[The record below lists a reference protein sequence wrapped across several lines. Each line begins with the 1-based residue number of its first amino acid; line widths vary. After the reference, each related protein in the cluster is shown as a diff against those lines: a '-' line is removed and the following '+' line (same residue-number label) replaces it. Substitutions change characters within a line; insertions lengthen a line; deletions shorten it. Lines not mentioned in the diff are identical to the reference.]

1 MKYTANQMR
10 DALETVSSGES
21 IVEAAL
27 LYGIPRSTIATWV
40 SLRKRGKLSVHAG
53 GVEYRGKR
61 MEYGPEQVTDITRW
75 TPPPMVTGV
84 AFATD
89 GTPQFKHQPYPEGGF
104 GYEEHTRR
112 HNPEILD
119 RPNIQH
125 TVIDPVPVKELWSRA
140 EVENSRR
147 IERSEERVKFFWK
160 TDDDR
165 PIAISF
171 ISDQHICSG
180 NTVDLQRMRADAELI
195 AKTDGM
201 YACLAG
207 DGVDNHIKHVT
218 AMLAARSQPSE
229 QWELFEHYLSIFA
242 SKIAVL
248 LSGNHDFWCNQ
259 IAGVD
264 MLSRLAK
271 DNKICYA
278 PHEARLYVDHGGHEY
293 KIAVRH
299 QYRFGSQFNQCHT
312 VKRLYEMGE
321 ETFDVGVVGHH
332 HEASMECFQRHGMS
346 RWAFRPGSYQ
356 ISSGYSEQWGFN
368 RSIPTCPTVILYPGS
383 RQILGF
389 EDVQYAATVLNCLR
403 Q

>member
-1 MKYTANQMR
+1 MKYTANQIR
-10 DALETVSSGES
+10 DALNTVGSGES
-21 IVEAAL
+21 IVEASL
-27 LYGIPRSTIATWV
+27 LHNIPRTTVATWV
-40 SLRKRGKLSVHAG
+40 SLQKSGELSVKMGGVLYRGKL
-53 GVEYRGKR
+53 
-61 MEYGPEQVTDITRW
+61 MEYEREPVSGLAQEAPQW
-75 TPPPMVTGV
+75 APPTPDTLRL
-84 AFATD
+84 AALDT
-89 GTPQFKHQPYPEGGF
+89 YPEGGF
-104 GYEEHTRR
+104 GYEEHMRR
-112 HNPEILD
+112 HYPEVLD

-160 TDDDR
+160 TDDDK

-171 ISDQHICSG
+171 ISDQHVCTSNNI
-180 NTVDLQRMRADAELI
+180 DLQRMRADAELI

-218 AMLAARSQPSE
+218 AMLAARSQPGE
-229 QWELFEHYLSIFA
+229 QWRLFEHYLGIFA
-242 SKIAVL
+242 HKIAVM
-248 LSGNHDFWCNQ
+248 LSGNHDYWTNQ
-259 IAGVD
+259 MAGVD
-264 MLSRLAK
+264 MLDRLAK

-293 KIAVRH
+293 KVAVRH

-403 Q
+403 